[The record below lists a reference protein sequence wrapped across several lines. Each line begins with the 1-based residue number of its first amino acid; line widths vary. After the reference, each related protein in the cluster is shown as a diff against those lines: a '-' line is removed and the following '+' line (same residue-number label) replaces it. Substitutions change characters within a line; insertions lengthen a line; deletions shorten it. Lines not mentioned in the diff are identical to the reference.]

1 MVKLTLDDYQT
12 LIELLVMENERCAGY
27 PRLRAMYGRIQ
38 EKLEIMEDDL
48 MKKERQKKLKKMG
61 ANNNAESWG

>member
-27 PRLRAMYGRIQ
+27 PGLRAMYGRIQ
-38 EKLEIMEDDL
+38 EKLEIMEVDL
-48 MKKERQKKLKKMG
+48 RDKERKKLLKKL
-61 ANNNAESWG
+61 ERRCST